1 MATLSQGRTTAM
13 PELFS
18 YGFRPFFLFGALYGG
33 FAILVW
39 SAMFGHG
46 ATLPTQFGPIDF
58 HVHAMLYGFLPA
70 VIAGFLLTAVP
81 NWTGRAPISGAPLAA
96 LFALWLA
103 GRVATLVSGVIGWPL
118 AMAIDL
124 AFLAALAIVIGR
136 EIVLAGNRR
145 NLKVVAVLVA
155 LLAGNGLFHWEA
167 ATTGMATHGTRI
179 GIIAGV
185 FLVMLIGG
193 RIIPA
198 FTRNWLNRENPGR
211 LPVMFG
217 RLDLAAILVA
227 LTALAFWAV
236 RPDDLATGI
245 LLLVAAGLNLARLMR
260 WAGERTLREPL
271 LSILHLAYLFIP
283 TGLLLLGLSSLDA
296 RIAPSAGLHALTGGA
311 FGVMPLAV
319 MARASLGH
327 TGHPLRADPATLAI
341 FASILAAVVI
351 RVAAALMPE
360 FASLLQMIAALLWAA
375 AMLGFAGAY
384 GRLLLGSRGA

>member
-1 MATLSQGRTTAM
+1 MATLSRLQTPPM
-13 PELFS
+13 PTLFS

-46 ATLPTQFGPIDF
+46 ARLPTQFGPIDF
-58 HVHAMLYGFLPA
+58 HIHSMLYGFLPA
-70 VIAGFLLTAVP
+70 VVAGFLLTAVP
-81 NWTGRAPISGAPLAA
+81 NWTGRKPISGAPLAA

-103 GRVATLVSGVIGWPL
+103 GRIATITSGLIGWPL
-118 AMAIDL
+118 AMVIDL
-124 AFLAALAIVIGR
+124 GFLAALVIVIGR
-136 EIVLAGNRR
+136 EIVLAGNTR
-145 NLKVVAVLVA
+145 NLKVVGVLLA

-167 ATTGMATHGTRI
+167 VMTGMAFWGTRI

-211 LPVMFG
+211 LPVMFT
-217 RLDLAAILVA
+217 RFDLAAIVI
-227 LTALAFWAV
+227 ALAALGAWAV
-236 RPDDLATGI
+236 MPYALASGALLI
-245 LLLVAAGLNLARLMR
+245 LAAGMHLARLMR
-260 WAGERTLREPL
+260 WAGDRTLREPL
-271 LSILHLAYLFIP
+271 LIILHLAYLFIP
-283 TGLLLLGLSSLDA
+283 IGLLLLGLSVLDA

-327 TGHPLRADPATLAI
+327 TGQVLTADRATLVI
-341 FASILAAVVI
+341 FIGIVAAVVTRI
-351 RVAAALMPE
+351 TAALMPE
-360 FASLLQMIAALLWAA
+360 LSAVLHSLSALLWAA
-375 AMLGFAGAY
+375 AMIGFAFAY
-384 GRLLLGSRGA
+384 GRLLIRPREA

>member
-1 MATLSQGRTTAM
+1 MATSSQSRIVPM
-13 PELFS
+13 PVIFS

-33 FAILVW
+33 LAILVW

-46 ATLPTQFGPIDF
+46 VMLPTHFGPIDF
-58 HVHAMLYGFLPA
+58 HIHSMLYGFLPA

-118 AMAIDL
+118 AMAVDL

-136 EIVLAGNRR
+136 EILLSGNTR
-145 NLKVVAVLVA
+145 NLKVVAVLAA
-155 LLAGNGLFHWEA
+155 LMIGNGLFHWEA
-167 ATTGMATHGTRI
+167 AMTGMAVWGTRV
-179 GIIAGV
+179 GIIAGI

-211 LPVMFG
+211 LPVMFS
-217 RLDLAAILVA
+217 RFDLAAIVVA
-227 LTALAFWAV
+227 LAALAFWAV
-236 RPDDLATGI
+236 RPDAAGAGT
-245 LLLVAAGLNLARLMR
+245 LLIVAAGLNLARLMR

-271 LSILHLAYLFIP
+271 LAILHLAYLFIP
-283 TGLLLLGLSSLDA
+283 TGLLLLGLSVLDA

-327 TGHPLRADPATLAI
+327 TGQRLSADHATRAI
-341 FASILAAVVI
+341 FASIVAAVVI
-351 RVAAALMPE
+351 RIAAALLPE
-360 FASLLQMIAALLWAA
+360 HAGLLQMIAALLWAG
-375 AMLGFAGAY
+375 AMFGFAGAY
-384 GRLLLGSRGA
+384 GRLLISPRAA